1 MTKKRILFIIGILLI
16 LYAVYNIIMLQASE
30 TYSNLENEN
39 LINQAGFVPLLAAEE
54 EILND
59 GNTNN
64 NSQTG
69 NQPDRIS
76 IPKISLDAPV
86 EVARAVTT
94 IISEK
99 EYIQYLVPEKYAAGY
114 HENSAPLGE
123 IGNTVISGHH
133 NAYGEV
139 FKNLYQLVEGDFINL
154 FSEGK
159 LYQYIITNVMI
170 FEEKDQPLDVRLEN
184 ARWILPSEDERI
196 TLVTCWPQDS
206 NTHRLIIVAVPF
218 STAQS
223 PSSQEICSQDEL
235 IKVNG
240 QFFNEYMKAVY
251 FSEYASEIS
260 TDQRQVIMDLYEI
273 QGDVVELDDNY
284 CQSSLKTN
292 LVEYIKTRMLQTSF
306 NQISYQGEEY
316 RELMQLINSYEDI
329 LESYFGTYEESTREE
344 ILHSF
349 QSSMRFI
356 PSSISTTIVAKNTE
370 EKSLNVREKATADS
384 RFLGSLSSGSSTIV
398 IGKSLDG
405 EWLLIPYKESLGW
418 IKLSYTELNTPIEMI
433 PEVLNQIVA
442 QAEE

>member
-1 MTKKRILFIIGILLI
+1 
-16 LYAVYNIIMLQASE
+16 
-30 TYSNLENEN
+30 
-39 LINQAGFVPLLAAEE
+39 
-54 EILND
+54 
-59 GNTNN
+59 
-64 NSQTG
+64 
-69 NQPDRIS
+69 
-76 IPKISLDAPV
+76 
-86 EVARAVTT
+86 
-94 IISEK
+94 
-99 EYIQYLVPEKYAAGY
+99 
-114 HENSAPLGE
+114 
-123 IGNTVISGHH
+123 
-133 NAYGEV
+133 
-139 FKNLYQLVEGDFINL
+139 
-154 FSEGK
+154 
-159 LYQYIITNVMI
+159 MI

-206 NTHRLIIVAVPF
+206 NTHRLVIVAVPF

-240 QFFNEYMKAVY
+240 QFFNEYMKVVY

-316 RELMQLINSYEDI
+316 RELMQLIDSYEDI

-356 PSSISTTIVAKNTE
+356 PSSISTSIVAKNTE
-370 EKSLNVREKATADS
+370 EKSLNVREKATANS